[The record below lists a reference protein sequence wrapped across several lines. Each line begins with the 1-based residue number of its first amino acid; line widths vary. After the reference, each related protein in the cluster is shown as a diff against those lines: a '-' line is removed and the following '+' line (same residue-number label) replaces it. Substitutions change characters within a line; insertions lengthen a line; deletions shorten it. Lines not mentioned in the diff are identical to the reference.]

1 LPDADDADLILSSQN
16 FGDFEDEDDDENEE
30 DAVMA

>member
-1 LPDADDADLILSSQN
+1 LSILVVVLVLGFVGN
-16 FGDFEDEDDDENEE
+16 FEDKDDDENEE